1 MLEPIKITLDSL
13 NIGTIAPMAIAIVGA
28 LGILLTDI
36 FNKNKHKSLYVVL
49 VALFLIFDLFT
60 LLAFNGDS
68 RGLFDMMLLDGISK
82 LSQCI
87 IIIGSIF
94 FIFFSLSKLRF
105 QEFRYA
111 EFFALY
117 LFAIAGFQFMVSS
130 DSLILIFVGL
140 ETASLAIYTMI
151 AMHNRMVSI
160 EAAVKY
166 FTMGALAAAFFV
178 FGSMMFYAVTG
189 SVELGQIAQL
199 LSEDGFLVVDNYAN
213 YAMVLIGFV
222 FMFAAIGFKLSLFP
236 YHIWVPDVYQGTT
249 SAMAGFLSV
258 IPKMAGF
265 VVALRFFEIFIH
277 ANDMAIQIML
287 YVTVVLT
294 MTIPNL
300 IALQQTD
307 IKRMLAY
314 SSISNAG
321 MAMAAI
327 LIGTHQGIV
336 ALFLYWI
343 LFTITNFG
351 SFGMLWLNRGKDF
364 DDNKSTP
371 YAFKKFSGLAQISPF
386 TASIMAMFLFTLTG
400 LPPFA
405 LFWGKMYLVASA
417 VNAEHIGLAV
427 IIIVN
432 SVISAYYY
440 LRPISYMFLRD
451 PETEFKD
458 TRFMQNAS
466 NPIKTVVGF
475 AVLLVI
481 GSVLL
486 IDPLLAI
493 IEQYVTNSGF

>member
-1 MLEPIKITLDSL
+1 MLEPINISLDSL
-13 NIGTIAPMAIAIVGA
+13 NLGTIAPMSIAVIGA
-28 LGILLTDI
+28 LAILLTDI
-36 FNKNKHKSLYVVL
+36 FNKNKHKSLYVIL

-60 LLAFNGDS
+60 LLAFNGEE
-68 RGLFDMMLLDGISK
+68 RGLFDLMLLDGIAV

-87 IIIGSIF
+87 IIGGSILF
-94 FIFFSLSKLRF
+94 VFLGMSKLRF

-111 EFFALY
+111 EYFALY
-117 LFAIAGFQFMVSS
+117 LLTIAGFQFMVSS

-140 ETASLAIYTMI
+140 ETSSLALYTMI
-151 AMHNRMVSI
+151 AMHNKMVSI
-160 EAAVKY
+160 EAAIKY

-178 FGSMMFYAVTG
+178 FGSMIFYAITG
-189 SVELGQIAQL
+189 TVELAQMAQIL
-199 LSEDGFLVVDNYAN
+199 TEDGFLSKENYAT
-213 YAMVLIGFV
+213 YALVLVGFV
-222 FMFAAIGFKLSLFP
+222 FMFAALGFKLSLFP
-236 YHIWVPDVYQGTT
+236 YHVWVPDVYQGST

-277 ANDMAIQIML
+277 ANDIIIQTML

-294 MTIPNL
+294 MSVPNL

-327 LIGTHQGIV
+327 VIGTQQATN

-351 SFGMLWLNRGKDF
+351 AFGMLWLNRGKEYADY
-364 DDNKSTP
+364 NSP
-371 YAFKKFSGLAQISPF
+371 YTFNKFSGLAQISPF
-386 TASIMAMFLFTLTG
+386 TASILAMFLFALTG

-417 VNAEHIGLAV
+417 VNAGHIALAIV
-427 IIIVN
+427 IVLN
-432 SVISAYYY
+432 SAIAAYYY

-451 PETEFKD
+451 PEEATNTK
-458 TRFMQNAS
+458 FMQNAS
-466 NPIKTVVGF
+466 LPMKTMVGF
-475 AVLLVI
+475 AVVLTI
-481 GSVLL
+481 ISVLL
-486 IDPLLAI
+486 IDPLLNI
-493 IEQYVTNSGF
+493 ISTYVANAGY

>member
-1 MLEPIKITLDSL
+1 MLEPINISLESL
-13 NIGTIAPMAIAIVGA
+13 NLGTIAPMSIAIIGA
-28 LGILLTDI
+28 LCILLTDI
-36 FNKNKHKSLYVVL
+36 FNKNKHKSLYVIL
-49 VALFLIFDLFT
+49 VVLFLIFDLFT
-60 LLAFNGDS
+60 LLAFNGDE
-68 RGLFDMMLLDGISK
+68 RGMFDVMLVDGIAI

-87 IIIGSIF
+87 IIVGSIMF
-94 FIFFSLSKLRF
+94 VLLGLSKLRF

-111 EFFALY
+111 EYFALY
-117 LFAIAGFQFMVSS
+117 LLVVASLQFMVSS

-140 ETASLAIYTMI
+140 ETSSLSLYTMI

-178 FGSMMFYAVTG
+178 FGAMIFYATTG
-189 SVELGQIAQL
+189 TLELAQMAQV
-199 LSEDGFLVVDNYAN
+199 LSQEGYLTTLNYSN
-213 YAMVLIGFV
+213 YVLILVGFV

-236 YHIWVPDVYQGTT
+236 YNIWVPDVYQGST

-277 ANDMAIQIML
+277 LNDPIIQTLL
-287 YVTVVLT
+287 YVTVILT

-300 IALQQTD
+300 IALQQKD

-321 MAMAAI
+321 VAMAAI
-327 LIGTHQGIV
+327 VIGTHQATE

-351 SFGMLWLNRGKDF
+351 AFGMLWLNRGKEYADY
-364 DDNKSTP
+364 NSP
-371 YAFKKFSGLAQISPF
+371 YTFKKFSGLAQISPF
-386 TASIMAMFLFTLTG
+386 TASILGLFFFALTG

-405 LFWGKMYLVASA
+405 LFWGKMYIIGSA
-417 VNAEHIGLAV
+417 VNAGHIALAV
-427 IIIVN
+427 IIALN

-440 LRPISYMFLRD
+440 LRPVSYMFLRN
-451 PETEFKD
+451 PEEGMNTK
-458 TRFMQNAS
+458 FMQNATTPMKS
-466 NPIKTVVGF
+466 MIGL
-475 AVLLVI
+475 AVFLTI
-481 GSVLL
+481 ISILL
-486 IDPLLAI
+486 IEPLLNI
-493 IEQYVTNSGF
+493 INMYVSNSGF

>member
-13 NIGTIAPMAIAIVGA
+13 NLGTVAPMAIAIAGA

-36 FNKNKHKSLYVVL
+36 FNKDKHKSLYVVL

-60 LLAFNGDS
+60 LLAFSGEE
-68 RGLFDMMLLDGISK
+68 RGFFDLMLIDGISK

-87 IIIGSIF
+87 IIMGSIF

-117 LFAIAGFQFMVSS
+117 LFAVAGFQFMVSS

-140 ETASLAIYTMI
+140 ETSSLAIYTMI

-178 FGSMMFYAVTG
+178 FGSMMLYAVTG
-189 SVELGQIAQL
+189 SVELAQMAQI
-199 LSEDGFLVVDNYAN
+199 LSEDGFLVVENYAN

-236 YHIWVPDVYQGTT
+236 YHIWVPDVYQGST

-277 ANDMAIQIML
+277 ANDIIIQTML

-327 LIGTHQGIV
+327 LIGTHQSTV

-351 SFGMLWLNRGKDF
+351 AFGMLWLNRGKDF
-364 DDNKSTP
+364 DNKSTP
-371 YAFKKFSGLAQISPF
+371 YSFKKFSGLAQISPF
-386 TASIMAMFLFTLTG
+386 TASMLAMFLFTLTG
-400 LPPFA
+400 LPPFS

-417 VNAEHIGLAV
+417 VNASYIGLAV

-451 PETEFKD
+451 PETEFKE
-458 TRFMQNAS
+458 TKFMQNGS
-466 NPIKTVVGF
+466 TPIKSVVGF
-475 AVLLVI
+475 TVI
-481 GSVLL
+481 LTIISVLL
-486 IDPLLAI
+486 IDPLLNI
-493 IEQYVTNSGF
+493 IDLYVSNSGF

>member
-1 MLEPIKITLDSL
+1 MLEPIKITLESL
-13 NIGTIAPMAIAIVGA
+13 NLGTIAPVSIAIIGA
-28 LGILLTDI
+28 LSILLTDI
-36 FNKNKHKSLYVVL
+36 FNKNKHKSLYVIL
-49 VALFLIFDLFT
+49 VVLFLIFDLFT
-60 LLAFNGDS
+60 LLAYHGDQ
-68 RGLFDMMLLDGISK
+68 RGMFDLMLLDGIAV

-94 FIFFSLSKLRF
+94 FVFLGLSKLRL
-105 QEFRYA
+105 QEFRHA
-111 EFFALY
+111 EYFALY
-117 LFAIAGFQFMVSS
+117 LFTVAGFQFMVSS
-130 DSLILIFVGL
+130 DSLIMIFVGL
-140 ETASLAIYTMI
+140 ETSSLALYTMI

-178 FGSMMFYAVTG
+178 FAAMIFYAITG
-189 SVELGQIAQL
+189 TVELSQMAEVLTQ
-199 LSEDGFLVVDNYAN
+199 DGFLSHENYAN
-213 YAMVLIGFV
+213 YVLVLVGFV

-236 YHIWVPDVYQGTT
+236 YHIWVPDVYQGST

-277 ANDMAIQIML
+277 ANDIIIQTML
-287 YVTVVLT
+287 YVTVILT

-300 IALQQTD
+300 IALQQKD

-327 LIGTHQGIV
+327 AIGTQQATN

-351 SFGMLWLNRGKDF
+351 AFGMLWLNRGKEFKDYE
-364 DDNKSTP
+364 SP
-371 YAFKKFSGLAQISPF
+371 YTFKKFSGLAQISPF
-386 TASIMAMFLFTLTG
+386 TASILGMFLFALTG

-405 LFWGKMYLVASA
+405 LFWGKMYLIASA
-417 VNAEHIGLAV
+417 VNAGHIALA
-427 IIIVN
+427 IIIILN

-440 LRPISYMFLRD
+440 LRPVSYMFLRD
-451 PETEFKD
+451 PEKGANTK
-458 TRFMQNAS
+458 FMQNATTPMKS
-466 NPIKTVVGF
+466 VVGF
-475 AVLLVI
+475 VVFLTIISILLV
-481 GSVLL
+481 
-486 IDPLLAI
+486 DPLLNI
-493 IEQYVTNSGF
+493 ISTYVASSGF

>member
-1 MLEPIKITLDSL
+1 MLEPINISLESL
-13 NIGTIAPMAIAIVGA
+13 NLGTIAPVSISIIGA

-36 FNKNKHKSLYVVL
+36 FNKNKDKSLYVIL
-49 VALFLIFDLFT
+49 VVLFLIFDLFT
-60 LLAFNGDS
+60 LLSFNGEP
-68 RGLFDMMLLDGISK
+68 RGLFDLMLVDGIAI

-87 IIIGSIF
+87 IIGGSIL
-94 FIFFSLSKLRF
+94 FILLGLSKLRL

-111 EFFALY
+111 EYFALY
-117 LFAIAGFQFMVSS
+117 LFAVAGFQFMVSS

-140 ETASLAIYTMI
+140 ETSSLAIYTMI

-178 FGSMMFYAVTG
+178 FGSMIFYAITG
-189 SVELGQIAQL
+189 SVELGQMAQIL
-199 LSEDGFLVVDNYAN
+199 TEDGFLSMENYAN
-213 YAMVLIGFV
+213 YILVLVGFV

-236 YHIWVPDVYQGTT
+236 YHTWVPDVYQGST

-265 VVALRFFEIFIH
+265 VVALRFFEIFVH
-277 ANDMAIQIML
+277 SNDIIIQTML
-287 YVTVVLT
+287 YVTVILT

-300 IALQQTD
+300 IALQQKD

-327 LIGTHQGIV
+327 IIGTTQAV
-336 ALFLYWI
+336 NALFLYWI

-351 SFGMLWLNRGKDF
+351 AFGMLWLNRGKEFKDYE
-364 DDNKSTP
+364 SP
-371 YAFKKFSGLAQISPF
+371 YTFVKFSGLAQISPF
-386 TASIMAMFLFTLTG
+386 TASILALFLFALSG

-405 LFWGKMYLVASA
+405 LFWGKMYLISSA
-417 VNAEHIGLAV
+417 VNSGHIALA
-427 IIIVN
+427 IIMVLN
-432 SVISAYYY
+432 SVIAAYYY

-451 PETEFKD
+451 VEQGANTE
-458 TRFMQNAS
+458 FMQNATTPTKS
-466 NPIKTVVGF
+466 IVGF
-475 AVLLVI
+475 AVVLTI
-481 GSVLL
+481 ISVLL
-486 IDPLLAI
+486 IDPLLNI
-493 IEQYVTNSGF
+493 ISTYVANAGY